1 MQRLKLF
8 LMLDDGLGVDLHSR
22 DLDVDSSP
30 FPRTFGWNINMGQFL
45 GPGK

>member
-22 DLDVDSSP
+22 DLDINPPP
-30 FPRTFGWNINMGQFL
+30 FPRTFGWNNNMNNF
-45 GPGK
+45 